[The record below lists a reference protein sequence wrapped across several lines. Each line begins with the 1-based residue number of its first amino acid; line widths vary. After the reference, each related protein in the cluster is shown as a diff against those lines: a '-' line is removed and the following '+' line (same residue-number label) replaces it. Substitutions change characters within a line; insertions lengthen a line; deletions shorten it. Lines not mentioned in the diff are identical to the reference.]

1 MTYKA
6 QLPPW
11 CIIRPFP
18 NRTYAFA
25 PLGRVFKPFDPPHAP
40 LKKGG
45 ESLKF
50 PLFNS
55 DLGGSKS
62 DGEV

>member
-6 QLPPW
+6 QLNPW

-40 LKKGG
+40 LKKLCINRIFLNILRLDRVRGRGG
-45 ESLKF
+45 H
-50 PLFNS
+50 
-55 DLGGSKS
+55 
-62 DGEV
+62 